1 MNLTEAEEKYFQK
14 FMPKQD
20 TLFLGAPSD
29 VQTLALNTQVE
40 VYNGYQKNVP
50 DSHEKFDIH
59 DLFKDYSKN
68 LKMQPGYKN

>member
-1 MNLTEAEEKYFQK
+1 
-14 FMPKQD
+14 MPKQD

-50 DSHEKFDIH
+50 DSQEKFDIH

-68 LKMQPGYKN
+68 L